1 MPLAEPNGPQKK
13 RKRNSWIAYA
23 FVGPFLLFYVL
34 FLIYPAL
41 RVVYLS
47 LTNSDIAGQGHFTG
61 LANYHELIFDQEF
74 WVAVGHTVYFVVL
87 TVVPN
92 TAVGFSLALL
102 VLRLKRLR
110 LPILSALFLPYVLPV
125 SVVTNCIALWML
137 DANFGIVNNLL
148 GTNTAWFGDAGFAMP
163 GVALVTIWW
172 TVGFNML
179 LFIAGLQNIPV
190 EYYEAAALDGANGFQ
205 RFLFVTCPLIWP
217 VASLVLILQLIAQ
230 FKIFDQVYL
239 LTFGG
244 PSNATTVVLLYMYRE
259 AFQQGRGGYA
269 SAVAMA
275 LVVIIVVVSLVQ
287 SRLLR
292 VKTVR

>member
-1 MPLAEPNGPQKK
+1 MPPAEPNGPEKK
-13 RKRNSWIAYA
+13 RRRSSRTAWVLITP
-23 FVGPFLLFYVL
+23 FVIFYVL

-41 RVVYLS
+41 QVVYLS
-47 LTNSDIAGQGHFTG
+47 LTNSDIAGQGRFIG
-61 LANYHELIFDQEF
+61 VANYQELISDQEF
-74 WVAVGHTVYFVVL
+74 WAAVAHTVYFVAL

-92 TAVGFSLALL
+92 TGVGFFLALL
-102 VLRLKRLR
+102 VIRLKRLR
-110 LPILSALFLPYVLPV
+110 LPILSAFFLPYVLPV
-125 SVVTNCIALWML
+125 SVVTSTSLWIL

-148 GTNTAWFGDAGFAMP
+148 GTNNAWFGDAIWAMP

-179 LFIAGLQNIPV
+179 LFIAGLQNIPS
-190 EYYEAAALDGANGFQ
+190 EYYEAAALDGANSFQ

-217 VASLVLILQLIAQ
+217 VTSLVLILQLIAQ

-244 PSNATTVVLLYMYRE
+244 PSNSTNVVLLYMYRE
-259 AFQQGRGGYA
+259 AFQQNRGGYA
-269 SAVAMA
+269 SAVAIA
-275 LVVIIVVVSLVQ
+275 LVIIIVIASVVQ

-292 VKTVR
+292 AKPVT